1 MLQALSYL
9 LLRTGGELGDEES
22 GLMPEDVRDFTPIY
36 NNGVASSIRGAESL
50 SSYNTRTTRASSP
63 ARNVSSLSNKRP
75 GEKVVRQGSM
85 SRLSHLFRPA
95 SGFGTFSTRSSRNNN
110 PSLYDQTELND
121 SAEDLREQIEQE
133 NGELL
138 ENVRACCDGMIPTIR
153 SCV

>member
-1 MLQALSYL
+1 MA
-9 LLRTGGELGDEES
+9 
-22 GLMPEDVRDFTPIY
+22 EDVRDFSPIY
-36 NNGVASSIRGAESL
+36 NPGVTGSVRGAESL

-85 SRLSHLFRPA
+85 SRLSHLFRP
-95 SGFGTFSTRSSRNNN
+95 GTFSTRSSRNN

-138 ENVRACCDGMIPTIR
+138 ENVRACCDGMTSLRLGFVRPRI
-153 SCV
+153 C

>member
-1 MLQALSYL
+1 M
-9 LLRTGGELGDEES
+9 T
-22 GLMPEDVRDFTPIY
+22 EDVRDFNPIY
-36 NNGVASSIRGAESL
+36 NSGVASSVRGAESL

-85 SRLSHLFRPA
+85 SRLSHLFRPT
-95 SGFGTFSTRSSRNNN
+95 SGFGTFSTRSSRNNH
-110 PSLYDQTELND
+110 SLYDQTELND

-138 ENVRACCDGMIPTIR
+138 ENVRACCDGMISPRFGFVRPRIY
-153 SCV
+153 

>member
-1 MLQALSYL
+1 MA
-9 LLRTGGELGDEES
+9 
-22 GLMPEDVRDFTPIY
+22 EDVRDFNPAY
-36 NNGVASSIRGAESL
+36 NSGVASSVRGAESL

-95 SGFGTFSTRSSRNNN
+95 SGFGGTFSTRSRNS
-110 PSLYDQTELND
+110 PSLYDQNELND
-121 SAEDLREQIEQE
+121 SAEDLREHIEQE

-138 ENVRACCDGMIPTIR
+138 ENVRACCDGMISPLFSSIR
-153 SCV
+153 LRIY